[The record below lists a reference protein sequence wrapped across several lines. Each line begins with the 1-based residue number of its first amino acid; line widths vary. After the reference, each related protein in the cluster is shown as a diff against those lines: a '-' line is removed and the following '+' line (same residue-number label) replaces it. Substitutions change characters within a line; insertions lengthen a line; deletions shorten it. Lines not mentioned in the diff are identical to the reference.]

1 MACRKISPVILAI
14 NGGSRV
20 WPPPAS
26 DPAAAAMPAATIAID
41 DPRASDVRALVRRHL
56 EFAAANKPAGDI
68 HALDVAGLLD
78 PAVTIFSCRAGG
90 DLLAVGAL
98 KRLDRRHAEVK
109 SMHTAEA
116 ARGRGIGQAMLAHL
130 IGVARD
136 HGFRRVSLTTG
147 SQPAFAPARSL
158 YASAGFRVCGPFGHY
173 RPSRHSTFMTLALK
187 GPSPARAR
195 PRPCAAGP

>member
-1 MACRKISPVILAI
+1 MACRKISREILAV
-14 NGGSRV
+14 NGRSRA

-116 ARGRGIGQAMLAHL
+116 ARGRGIGRAMLAHL

-136 HGFRRVSLTTG
+136 RGLRRVSLTTG
-147 SQPAFAPARSL
+147 SQPGFAPARSL
-158 YASAGFRVCGPFGHY
+158 YASAGFRACRPFGHY
-173 RPSRHSTFMTLALK
+173 RLSRHSAFMTLALK